1 MGFISRELISCL
13 TSSKTPAKRGPC
25 FCFSGQKV
33 CYGAFKH
40 SCYKLA
46 YFQDLSRRVGFQEA
60 RQACEIDGGAL
71 LSLESEAEQQLIEN
85 MLQNLTKSGS
95 GVSDGDF
102 WIGLWRSGDGLATS
116 SACPDLYQWADGST
130 SPFRNWYTD
139 EPSCGSEACV
149 VMYHQPTAN
158 PGLGGPYLYQ
168 WNDDRCNMKHN
179 FICKYAPDNVLEKE
193 LGDRAEP
200 EYDIFP
206 TVPAGNPYDTSK
218 PEDQYHII
226 ATETGII
233 PNLIYVVIPT
243 IPLLLL
249 ILVAFG
255 TCCFQMLHKREARR
269 NCFKDPSPLSSECLA
284 ESLNSYLVYFSVSM
298 IAFDGQNTNMLNKG
312 RTKTSPNQSTLWIS
326 KTPRKDSSMEV

>member
-1 MGFISRELISCL
+1 MGAGGGLGLAAVLAAAVLC
-13 TSSKTPAKRGPC
+13 GPGALAGRVL
-25 FCFSGQKV
+25 SGQKV

-95 GVSDGDF
+95 GISDGDF

-116 SACPDLYQWADGST
+116 SACPDLYQWADGSM

-179 FICKYAPDNVLEKE
+179 FICKYAP
-193 LGDRAEP
+193 
-200 EYDIFP
+200 DIFP

-255 TCCFQMLHKREARR
+255 TCCFQMLHK
-269 NCFKDPSPLSSECLA
+269 S
-284 ESLNSYLVYFSVSM
+284 
-298 IAFDGQNTNMLNKG
+298 KG

-326 KTPRKDSSMEV
+326 KTPRKDSSMEQESQLGTCGMNRGNMSHMSSGTETQNDNSYDYHPSTILQD

>member
-1 MGFISRELISCL
+1 MGAGGGLGLGHGLGQRQGQGQGLVAL
-13 TSSKTPAKRGPC
+13 LVAVLAAVALGGTGALAGRVL
-25 FCFSGQKV
+25 SGQKV
-33 CYGAFKH
+33 CYGDFKH
-40 SCYKLA
+40 SCYKIA

-95 GVSDGDF
+95 GISDGDF
-102 WIGLWRSGDGLATS
+102 WIGLWRSSDGLATS
-116 SACPDLYQWADGST
+116 SACPDLYQWADGSV

-179 FICKYAPDNVLEKE
+179 FICKYGLDNVLEKE

-200 EYDIFP
+200 DYGIFP
-206 TVPAGNPYDTSK
+206 TVPAGNPYDTQK

-255 TCCFQMLHKREARR
+255 TCCFQMLHK
-269 NCFKDPSPLSSECLA
+269 S
-284 ESLNSYLVYFSVSM
+284 
-298 IAFDGQNTNMLNKG
+298 KG

-326 KTPRKDSSMEV
+326 KTPRKDSSMETAAGGVRQGTEGRRRVKT

>member
-1 MGFISRELISCL
+1 MELSPDPDAISVLDRYTAQFTASEHEPCG
-13 TSSKTPAKRGPC
+13 SSETARAVWQC
-25 FCFSGQKV
+25 QKV
-33 CYGAFKH
+33 CYGDLKR

-46 YFQDLSRRVGFQEA
+46 YFQDLSRRVGFEEA

-95 GVSDGDF
+95 GISDGDF
-102 WIGLWRSGDGLATS
+102 WIGLWRSGNELATS
-116 SACPDLYQWADGST
+116 SPCPNLYKWADGSI

-179 FICKYAPDNVLEKE
+179 FICKYSPNNVLEKE

-200 EYDIFP
+200 DHGIFP

-218 PEDQYHII
+218 PEDQYHVI

-255 TCCFQMLHKREARR
+255 TCCFQMLHK
-269 NCFKDPSPLSSECLA
+269 S
-284 ESLNSYLVYFSVSM
+284 
-298 IAFDGQNTNMLNKG
+298 KG

>member
-1 MGFISRELISCL
+1 MVAGGGLGLAAVLAAAVLC
-13 TSSKTPAKRGPC
+13 GPGALAGRVL
-25 FCFSGQKV
+25 SGQKV

-46 YFQDLSRRVGFQEA
+46 YFQDLTRRVGFQEA

-95 GVSDGDF
+95 GISDGDF

-116 SACPDLYQWADGST
+116 SACPDLYQWADGSM

-179 FICKYAPDNVLEKE
+179 FICKYAP
-193 LGDRAEP
+193 
-200 EYDIFP
+200 DIFP

-255 TCCFQMLHKREARR
+255 TCCFQMLHK
-269 NCFKDPSPLSSECLA
+269 S
-284 ESLNSYLVYFSVSM
+284 
-298 IAFDGQNTNMLNKG
+298 KG